1 MVTTT
6 PTPPRVPSLS
16 SLLLSLVCRPHL
28 ANMCGAST
36 VLVMLLASNTERNV
50 FKVVLLRVLLQEGLN
65 QKHVLTVLQTQQL
78 HVLQY
83 GVVFAVRLVMVVRV
97 TRSAISEE
105 TVAATSLLT
114 VSPIPAKATVTL
126 GPLVIKIRAGATPRV
141 TNLTTVVLT
150 IIKRV
155 VLLPP
160 LARSSVAALCLSTVL
175 VRVTLSVKPE
185 VIVVL
190 IIHSL
195 ALLLFVI
202 FIHSTRNSQLP
213 VVVTDVPTNQTS
225 PPRAP
230 SSRALVK

>member
-1 MVTTT
+1 MVTVT
-6 PTPPRVPSLS
+6 PTPLRVPSLS
-16 SLLLSLVCRPHL
+16 SLLLTLISSPHL

-50 FKVVLLRVLLQEGLN
+50 FKVVLRRVPLQEDLN
-65 QKHVLTVLQTQQL
+65 QAHVLTVQQTQQL
-78 HVLQY
+78 HVLQSD
-83 GVVFAVRLVMVVRV
+83 VVFAVRLVMVVRV

-105 TVAATSLLT
+105 TAAATSLLT
-114 VSPIPAKATVTL
+114 VSPIPVKATVTL
-126 GPLVIKIRAGATPRV
+126 GPLVIKIRAGVIPRV
-141 TNLTTVVLT
+141 TNLTTAVLT

-225 PPRAP
+225 PLRAP

>member
-16 SLLLSLVCRPHL
+16 SLLLSLVSRPHL

-50 FKVVLLRVLLQEGLN
+50 FKVVLLRVLLQEDLN
-65 QKHVLTVLQTQQL
+65 PAHVLTVQQTR
-78 HVLQY
+78 VLQS
-83 GVVFAVRLVMVVRV
+83 GAVFAVRPVMVVRV

-105 TVAATSLLT
+105 TAAATSLLT

-126 GPLVIKIRAGATPRV
+126 GPLVIKIHAGAIPRV
-141 TNLTTVVLT
+141 TNLTTAVLT